1 MTVFEV
7 ADTAANPAAIRAAAA
22 ELDHVV
28 GSITGH
34 GQAVTTALLAI
45 PANFSELF
53 APEIRARAQENE
65 AAWRQGLS
73 SVVYAA
79 GVTRMWASDVEWF
92 KQQRAAL
99 SAQVSAATAG
109 TAGLTPPVQAPDATP
124 EAVAA
129 AAQQFA
135 AAVDARQGELA
146 ADGSRAGTAL
156 LQQLQ
161 ERAAQRAADLRSGPT
176 PATLSRLDAAGV
188 LPAAAGVIF
197 AATGWT
203 PVRSVS
209 DLVAM
214 VAAGLLP
221 GSALQLSWPDLIDR
235 AKGAWAHLLDRLMP
249 TIPDDSP
256 LAGIFHRAVDPLTMG
271 PTLRAAPTDL
281 ASAFASMTMPV
292 ALLLGALYPRLLAN
306 ASGVPSTV
314 QAVASKVLQ
323 AAGASRTSQPSSGG
337 GGRLTASAMPDL
349 AASNTSLIGRLA
361 SKVLSNETAA
371 EGYFFLLTAGKNFLA
386 GKPWPGPGPAPWLFN
401 GPRHNVARDE
411 AVKLI
416 QKIAEHGGNPLNV
429 TIEYKIPGASKEL
442 TGNKGFADIAYRID
456 PVGNQKGQ
464 LFLWE
469 VKGTTDDTPP
479 FVNQAN
485 TAAAEVAAY
494 VRSAQQMQGNARY
507 DVQPGFAMNDRAG
520 FFFKDPDGITRYY
533 VVQDGDGPGAIVYG
547 PGSFVVPSDMQ
558 QPTIRQ
564 DMLDPPLWSRIL
576 DQALPFP
583 QITPEQLEVLLPY
596 GSFPDE
602 HGPTA

>member
-79 GVTRMWASDVEWF
+79 GVTRMWANDVEWF

-349 AASNTSLIGRLA
+349 AASNTTLIGRLG
-361 SKVLSNETAA
+361 SKLLSNETAA
-371 EGYFFLLTAGKNFLA
+371 SAYVFMLTAGKNLFA
-386 GKPWPGPGPAPWLFN
+386 AKPWTGEGDPPWTLN
-401 GPRHNVARDE
+401 AQRHNLARAE
-411 AVKLI
+411 AVTFV
-416 QKIAEHGGNPLNV
+416 QAIAERGGNPFGV
-429 TIEYKIPGASKEL
+429 DTEYGIPGASKNSSGN
-442 TGNKGFADIAYRID
+442 TGYADIVYDDGHNHLYI
-456 PVGNQKGQ
+456 
-464 LFLWE
+464 WE
-469 VKGTTDDTPP
+469 VKGTTANNPP
-479 FVNQAN
+479 FVDQGLQASQE
-485 TAAAEVAAY
+485 AAWYVSKAQIAE
-494 VRSAQQMQGNARY
+494 NAKNS
-507 DVQPGFAMNDRAG
+507 DVQVLPGFRLDQTGG
-520 FFFKDPDGITRYY
+520 FWFKNNLFQTQYYSVEDG
-533 VVQDGDGPGAIVYG
+533 VGPGAIVYG
-547 PGSFVVPSDMQ
+547 PA
-558 QPTIRQ
+558 
-564 DMLDPPLWSRIL
+564 DPPQNPEPPADARQFVQDLREEVQNRPLWLRLL
-576 DQALPFP
+576 DSVGGSPVPFDTLFP
-583 QITPEQLEVLLPY
+583 PELYPND
-596 GSFPDE
+596 S
-602 HGPTA
+602 PTA